1 MKINIAKNSG
11 FCFGVKRAIKIAQNT
26 AAKRLNIYI
35 KGDIVHNE
43 AVCREIE
50 ETGITRINSLQL
62 IPCQATLII
71 KAHGEPLKTYAE
83 AKERNITIV
92 DATCPMVKDIH
103 EKAKDLESRGY
114 QVIVVGDK
122 NHEETIGILGSIK
135 KVILLEKVNDVK
147 KAAIKLKNKIAV
159 ICQSTQSITNVARV
173 VAKLA
178 EYVDEMLFINTIC
191 QPTRLRQKE
200 IQKLA
205 LASRAVLIVGS
216 KKSANTKRL
225 YEEAKKINKN
235 AFWLTSDI
243 INRNKFKKFSSI
255 GIIGGASTP
264 PKTLENIASK
274 LK

>member
-1 MKINIAKNSG
+1 
-11 FCFGVKRAIKIAQNT
+11 
-26 AAKRLNIYI
+26 
-35 KGDIVHNE
+35 
-43 AVCREIE
+43 
-50 ETGITRINSLQL
+50 
-62 IPCQATLII
+62 
-71 KAHGEPLKTYAE
+71 
-83 AKERNITIV
+83 
-92 DATCPMVKDIH
+92 
-103 EKAKDLESRGY
+103 
-114 QVIVVGDK
+114 VVGDK

-135 KVILLEKVNDVK
+135 KGILLEKVNDVK

-225 YEEAKKINKN
+225 YEEAKK
-235 AFWLTSDI
+235 
-243 INRNKFKKFSSI
+243 
-255 GIIGGASTP
+255 
-264 PKTLENIASK
+264 
-274 LK
+274 